1 MGSNT
6 ISCLCNRCFCTSLY
20 NWGDFAI
27 LFAKT
32 TANLKKSRT
41 FAKNKLNCKMDTST
55 KGILTPKEIDEEG
68 RYYFVRKAMD
78 AGNVVRLKNGVY
90 ATEDGLANTMV
101 DVERIVPGGVL
112 CLYSAWEH
120 YGLTT
125 QVPGSIYVAV
135 EKHRKVVVPEF
146 PPITLCYWE
155 QKYYEMGVVEADVAG
170 HKLRIYDIERSVCDV
185 VRFRNKVG
193 IDVMTEVLR
202 AYLSRKDRNIAKLTD
217 YAGKMRIGTIMAQYL
232 NVMV

>member
-1 MGSNT
+1 MGP
-6 ISCLCNRCFCTSLY
+6 
-20 NWGDFAI
+20 
-27 LFAKT
+27 
-32 TANLKKSRT
+32 
-41 FAKNKLNCKMDTST
+41 ST
-55 KGILTPKEIDEEG
+55 KGILTPHDIDEEG

-78 AGNVVRLKNGVY
+78 AGDVIRLKNGVY
-90 ATEDGLANTMV
+90 ATREGLANTMV
-101 DVERIVPGGVL
+101 DVECIVPGGVL

-125 QVPGSIYVAV
+125 QLPGSIYVAV

-155 QKYYEMGVVEADVAG
+155 QKYYEMGIVEAEIAG
-170 HKLRIYDIERSVCDV
+170 IKLHIYDMERSVCDV

-193 IDVMTEVLR
+193 LDVMTEVLR
-202 AYLSRKDRNIAKLTD
+202 TYLRRKDRNISRLTEYAKN
-217 YAGKMRIGTIMAQYL
+217 MRIGARMTQYL

>member
-1 MGSNT
+1 
-6 ISCLCNRCFCTSLY
+6 
-20 NWGDFAI
+20 
-27 LFAKT
+27 
-32 TANLKKSRT
+32 
-41 FAKNKLNCKMDTST
+41 MDTFT
-55 KGILTPKEIDEEG
+55 KGILTPHDIDKDG
-68 RYYFVRKAMD
+68 RYYFVRKAID
-78 AGNVVRLKNGVY
+78 AGDVVRLKNGVY
-90 ATEDGLANTMV
+90 ATQEGLANTMV

-125 QVPGSIYVAV
+125 QLPGSIYVAV

-155 QKYYEMGVVEADVAG
+155 QKYYEMGVEEAEIVG
-170 HKLRIYDIERSVCDV
+170 IKLHIYDMERSVCDA

-193 IDVMTEVLR
+193 LDVMTEVLR
-202 AYLSRKDRNIAKLTD
+202 AYLRRKDRNISRLTEYAK
-217 YAGKMRIGTIMAQYL
+217 KMRIGTRMTQYL

>member
-1 MGSNT
+1 
-6 ISCLCNRCFCTSLY
+6 
-20 NWGDFAI
+20 
-27 LFAKT
+27 
-32 TANLKKSRT
+32 
-41 FAKNKLNCKMDTST
+41 MDTTT
-55 KGILTPKEIDEEG
+55 KGILTPRDIDEEG
-68 RYYFVRKAMD
+68 RYYFVRKAME
-78 AGNVVRLKNGVY
+78 AGDVVRLKNGVY

-125 QVPGSIYVAV
+125 QIPGSIYVAV
-135 EKHRKVVVPEF
+135 EKHRKVVVPDF

-155 QKYYEMGVVEADVAG
+155 KKYYEMGVVEDDVSG
-170 HKLRIYDIERSVCDV
+170 HRLRIYDIERSVCDA

-193 IDVMTEVLR
+193 MDVMTEVLR
-202 AYLSRKDRNIAKLTD
+202 SYLKRKDRNITRLTEYAK
-217 YAGKMRIGTIMAQYL
+217 KMRIGTSMTQYL

>member
-1 MGSNT
+1 
-6 ISCLCNRCFCTSLY
+6 
-20 NWGDFAI
+20 
-27 LFAKT
+27 
-32 TANLKKSRT
+32 
-41 FAKNKLNCKMDTST
+41 MDTST

-202 AYLSRKDRNIAKLTD
+202 AYLSRKDRNIARLTE